1 VKLDQVGLF
10 LQRHDC
16 GMEEDEI
23 QAQHKFPRVENEE
36 ENHGREI
43 IRRGGGGC
51 TDGSANLNRFNSW
64 HHSSRIIRVS
74 RASGGKDRHSKVMTS
89 KGLRDRRVR
98 LSVTTAIQF
107 YDLQDRLGYDQPSK
121 AVEWLIKS
129 ASDAISELP
138 SLNNS
143 LFSGDTPNNN
153 NNQPSEQG
161 VDSVHDAEMVVEN
174 GENNYQSQNLSLSK
188 SGCSSTS
195 ETSKGSGL
203 SLSRSDVRVS
213 RVKARERARE
223 RTAKEK
229 DKEINHESHNTHQHH
244 NNVNSS
250 ISQTAS
256 FTELLTCGINNTV
269 PTTNSPRGSAEEP
282 SFFNKARQQ
291 QQQQQQQQQWSS
303 SAPMDHYFSP
313 VFQGSSSSRAH
324 HHHLLGHS
332 LHDHQSMTMSNS
344 VSPFST
350 SGENHSTDQHQHQH
364 QHHLH
369 HSFSFPPDHMMQNV
383 VTSSST
389 QPSGNNNDYN
399 LNFTISPGLAGY
411 NRGTLQS
418 NSPSLLSHLQRFT
431 VSPLDGSNNFFMGG
445 GGASASSSPASAS
458 PSSAP
463 TMENNHHHHH
473 QIQHHQFS
481 SVFDGSSLQLYSDQ
495 KGKPKN

>member
-1 VKLDQVGLF
+1 MKLDQVGLF

-51 TDGSANLNRFNSW
+51 DESTNLNRFNSW
-64 HHSSRIIRVS
+64 HHHSSRIIRVS

-143 LFSGDTPNNN
+143 LFSGDTPDNNNN

-269 PTTNSPRGSAEEP
+269 TTTNSPRGSAEEP

-291 QQQQQQQQQWSS
+291 QQQQWNS

-313 VFQGSSSSRAH
+313 MFPGSSSSRAHH

-364 QHHLH
+364 HLQHP
-369 HSFSFPPDHMMQNV
+369 FSFIPDHMMQNV

-399 LNFTISPGLAGY
+399 LNFTISSGLAGY

-418 NSPSLLSHLQRFT
+418 NSPSLLSHLQRFS
-431 VSPLDGSNNFFMGG
+431 VSPLDGSNNLPFFMG

-458 PSSAP
+458 PSAAP
-463 TMENNHHHHH
+463 TMENNHHHHHH

>member
-1 VKLDQVGLF
+1 
-10 LQRHDC
+10 
-16 GMEEDEI
+16 MEEEDEI
-23 QAQHKFPRVENEE
+23 QAQNSCKFPRVENEE
-36 ENHGREI
+36 ENG
-43 IRRGGGGC
+43 
-51 TDGSANLNRFNSW
+51 NLNRYNNW
-64 HHSSRIIRVS
+64 HHHSSRIIRVS

-143 LFSGDTPNNN
+143 LFTDNSNNNNDNNN
-153 NNQPSEQG
+153 NNNG
-161 VDSVHDAEMVVEN
+161 VGSPHDAEMVVEN
-174 GENNYQSQNLSLSK
+174 GENNNHQSQNLSLSK

-229 DKEINHESHNTHQHH
+229 EKENHDCSH
-244 NNVNSS
+244 NNVSNPFHHHQNVNSSS

-256 FTELLTCGINNTV
+256 FTELLTGGINNAATR
-269 PTTNSPRGSAEEP
+269 SPRGSVEEP
-282 SFFNKARQQ
+282 NFFNKARR
-291 QQQQQQQQQWSS
+291 QQQQQQQQWSS
-303 SAPMDHYFSP
+303 SSAPMDQYFSP
-313 VFQGSSSSRAH
+313 LLIGTPSSSRTCYQ
-324 HHHLLGHS
+324 LGHS

-344 VSPFST
+344 VSPFS
-350 SGENHSTDQHQHQH
+350 SGENHSADQNQHQMQH
-364 QHHLH
+364 Q
-369 HSFSFPPDHMMQNV
+369 FSFIPDHMMQNV

-389 QPSGNNNDYN
+389 QPSGNNNNDYN
-399 LNFTISPGLAGY
+399 LNFTISSGLAGY

-418 NSPSLLSHLQRFT
+418 NSPSLLSHLQRFS
-431 VSPLDGSNNFFMGG
+431 VSSLDGSNNLPFFMAGG
-445 GGASASSSPASAS
+445 GGAGASTSSSPASGS
-458 PSSAP
+458 PAP
-463 TMENNHHHHH
+463 TSMENNPHHHHHH
-473 QIQHHQFS
+473 QIQHHPFS